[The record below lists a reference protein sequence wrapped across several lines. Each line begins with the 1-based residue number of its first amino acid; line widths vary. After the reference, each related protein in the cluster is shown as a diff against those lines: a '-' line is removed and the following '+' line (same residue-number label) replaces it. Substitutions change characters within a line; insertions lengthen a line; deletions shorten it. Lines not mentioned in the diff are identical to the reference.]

1 MTRRDSKTKVKI
13 LTKPCDSWGQFP
25 TAGRYCVEEAEKH
38 PLRSHRIINHPTS
51 ETAWAH
57 TSSTDNHALPS
68 IQVPKL
74 GATRRQGDGENITK
88 SKSTTWH
95 TMVPKEPTGT
105 LMSLSVERKKPLP
118 QTEANTNRGEL
129 QKKKKT
135 REEHT
140 QQARSK
146 KDLIVHKP

>member
-1 MTRRDSKTKVKI
+1 MTRRDSKTKAKI
-13 LTKPCDSWGQFP
+13 LTKPCDSWGKFS
-25 TAGRYCVEEAEKH
+25 TAGRYWVEEAEKH

-74 GATRRQGDGENITK
+74 GATRRPGDGENIIK

-95 TMVPKEPTGT
+95 TMVPKEPTRT
-105 LMSLSVERKKPLP
+105 LMSLSVERKKPQP
-118 QTEANTNRGEL
+118 QTEA
-129 QKKKKT
+129 K
-135 REEHT
+135 
-140 QQARSK
+140 
-146 KDLIVHKP
+146 HKPRRTPEKKEVKRRAHAIGNEARKT

>member
-1 MTRRDSKTKVKI
+1 
-13 LTKPCDSWGQFP
+13 
-25 TAGRYCVEEAEKH
+25 
-38 PLRSHRIINHPTS
+38 
-51 ETAWAH
+51 
-57 TSSTDNHALPS
+57 
-68 IQVPKL
+68 
-74 GATRRQGDGENITK
+74 
-88 SKSTTWH
+88 
-95 TMVPKEPTGT
+95 MVPKEPTGT